1 MRIPARFAEHVAAG
15 DLASYSFIEPNYHNL
30 GVNNSQPS
38 ALRDEAGCYLV
49 FRLPGLLVPVD
60 RGIQA
65 QCAIGHDGHAIVLPG
80 DHRPAPHRCSAR

>member
-38 ALRDEAGCYLV
+38 ALRDGAGCYLV
-49 FRLPGLLVPVD
+49 FRLPASSSQSTDASKLNARSATMVTLSSS
-60 RGIQA
+60 QA
-65 QCAIGHDGHAIVLPG
+65 TTE
-80 DHRPAPHRCSAR
+80 